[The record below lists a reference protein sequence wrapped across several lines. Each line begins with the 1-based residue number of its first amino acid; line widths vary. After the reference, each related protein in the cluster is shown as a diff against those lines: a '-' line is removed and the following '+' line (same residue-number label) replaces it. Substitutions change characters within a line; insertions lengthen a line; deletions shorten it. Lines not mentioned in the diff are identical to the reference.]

1 MRLRRVCSVH
11 SDKTSAGSI
20 RSLQPLRFPSAAT
33 GFVGWL
39 LGIAVGI
46 GAVSAEYGWA
56 ADETPSPEAVRFFET
71 SVRPILVEH
80 CQKCHGAAKQWSGL
94 RLDSREAILQGGE
107 SGPAAVV
114 GKPQESRLILA
125 ILHDSNASPMPPDA
139 KLSDREITVLKRWV
153 EQGLTFPASAA
164 VNDARKRDPNH
175 WSFQPIV
182 DAPVP
187 SVQNSEA
194 AQSPLDRFILSKL
207 EASQLQPTA
216 RADKRTLIRRVTF
229 DLTGLPPT
237 CGAVAAFLA
246 DDRPDAYARLVDEL
260 LSSPAY
266 GERWGRHWLDVARYA
281 DSNGLDENVAHGNA
295 WRYRD
300 YVIST
305 FNADQPF
312 DQFLTEQLAGD
323 LLPAADDIQRQRQL
337 IATGF
342 LTIGPK
348 VLAEVDEAKMQ
359 MDIVDEQLETV
370 GRAFMG
376 MTFGCCRCHDH
387 KFDPISTTNYYGLAG
402 IFKSTRAME
411 HYKKVARWQE
421 LPLPSPETRAMLEAH
436 AAQIADKQLAIESLI
451 ATTRETALKAKA
463 EGTSATDIPE
473 SEFPATVKTQLAA
486 LRKDVAQ
493 LEKTPPEIPTAMAV
507 QEDVVADV
515 AIHIRGNP
523 LKLGDVVPR
532 HVPEVLSTAAQVQ
545 FDGTTSGRLQLA
557 EWMTSP
563 HHPLTARVLVNR
575 VWRWHFGRGIVA
587 STDNFG
593 LLGDA
598 PTHPELL
605 DWLASRLIDSGWS
618 IKSLHRL
625 ILLSATYQ
633 QSSQPTPELLAAD
646 PENHLWGRFP
656 VRRLEA
662 EAIRDALL
670 MVSGQLDDR
679 FGGSLL
685 KVKNRAYFF
694 DHTSK
699 DLTDYN
705 LPRRSVYL
713 PIVRNN
719 LYDVFQLLD
728 YPDAAIPT
736 GDRTTTT
743 IAPQALM
750 LLNSEFVTQISQA
763 LAARLLAEEK
773 DDRSRL
779 QSLIE
784 QVYAREPTEAEL
796 NQLLGFLQELQH
808 GLSQSSE
815 TTMAESQQQAWAC
828 VAQVLLASNE
838 FVYIQ

>member
-1 MRLRRVCSVH
+1 MTLR
-11 SDKTSAGSI
+11 G
-20 RSLQPLRFPSAAT
+20 L
-33 GFVGWL
+33 WL
-39 LGIAVGI
+39 LTAVGHL
-46 GAVSAEYGWA
+46 ALSVATGWA
-56 ADETPSPEAVRFFET
+56 ADEAPRPEPVRFFET

-80 CQKCHGAAKQWSGL
+80 CQKCHGAAKQWAGL

-107 SGPAAVV
+107 SGPAATV
-114 GKPQESRLILA
+114 GQPHESRLILA
-125 ILHDSNASPMPPDA
+125 VLHDPNVSPMPPDA
-139 KLSDREITVLKRWV
+139 KLSEREIAVLTQWV
-153 EQGLTFPASAA
+153 EQGLIYPASAA
-164 VNDARKRDPNH
+164 ATDPRKRDPNH

-182 DAPVP
+182 DPPVP
-187 SVQNSEA
+187 PIQNVEA
-194 AQSPLDRFILSKL
+194 ARSPLDRFIIAKL
-207 EASQLQPTA
+207 EAANLQPSA
-216 RADKRTLIRRVTF
+216 PADKRTLIRRVTF

-237 CGAVAAFLA
+237 REAVTAFLA
-246 DDRPDAYARLVDEL
+246 DDRADAYARLVEEL
-260 LSSPAY
+260 LTSPAY
-266 GERWGRHWLDVARYA
+266 GERWGRNWLDVARYA

-300 YVIST
+300 YVISA

-323 LLPAADDIQRQRQL
+323 LLPAVDDAQRQQQL

-342 LTIGPK
+342 LAIGPK

-387 KFDPISTTNYYGLAG
+387 KFDPISTANYYGLAG

-421 LPLPSPETRAMLEAH
+421 LPLPSSETRALLEAH
-436 AAQIADKQLAIESLI
+436 AAQIAEKQSAIQATLA
-451 ATTRETALKAKA
+451 AAQAAALNAQVG
-463 EGTSATDIPE
+463 GTPAVDIPE
-473 SEFPATVKTQLAA
+473 SELPADVKTQLAA

-493 LEKTPPEIPTAMAV
+493 LEKSPPEIPTAMAV
-507 QEDVVADV
+507 QEDAVADV

-532 HVPEVLSTAAQVQ
+532 HVPEVLSKTAQAT
-545 FDGTTSGRLQLA
+545 FDSTASGRLELA

-563 HHPLTARVLVNR
+563 QHPLTARVLVNR

-605 DWLASRLIDSGWS
+605 DWLASRLLESGWS
-618 IKSLHRL
+618 IKSLHRC
-625 ILLSATYQ
+625 IVLSGTYQ
-633 QSSQPTPELLAAD
+633 QRSDPTPELLAAD
-646 PENHLWGRFP
+646 PENRLWGRSS

-670 MVSGQLDDR
+670 AVSGQLDDSV
-679 FGGSLL
+679 GGSLL

-694 DHTSK
+694 DHTSR
-699 DLTDYN
+699 DVTDYN
-705 LPRRSVYL
+705 IPRRSVYL

-750 LLNSEFVTQISQA
+750 LLNSEFVFQISQA
-763 LAARLLAEEK
+763 LAKQILAE
-773 DDRSRL
+773 DADVHSHL
-779 QSLIE
+779 QSLFE
-784 QVYAREPTEAEL
+784 RVYGREATSAEL
-796 NQLLGFLQELQH
+796 TQLHGFLEDVQREL
-808 GLSQSSE
+808 GSSSGPA
-815 TTMAESQQQAWAC
+815 AEANRLQAWAC
-828 VAQVLLASNE
+828 VVQVLIASNE

>member
-1 MRLRRVCSVH
+1 M
-11 SDKTSAGSI
+11 
-20 RSLQPLRFPSAAT
+20 
-33 GFVGWL
+33 
-39 LGIAVGI
+39 AVGI
-46 GAVSAEYGWA
+46 AAIFPGLGRA
-56 ADETPSPEAVRFFET
+56 ADESPSPEVAVRFFET

-80 CQKCHGAAKQWSGL
+80 CQKCHGAAKQWAGL

-114 GKPQESRLILA
+114 GQPQESRLILA
-125 ILHDSNASPMPPDA
+125 IQHDPNASPMPPDA
-139 KLSDREITVLKRWV
+139 KLSDREIAVLTQWV
-153 EQGLTFPASAA
+153 EQGLAFPASAA

-182 DAPVP
+182 DPPVP
-187 SVQNSEA
+187 PVQNADA

-207 EASQLQPTA
+207 EASHLQPTA
-216 RADKRTLIRRVTF
+216 PTDKRTLIRRVTF

-237 CGAVAAFLA
+237 REAVTTFLA
-246 DDRPDAYARLVDEL
+246 DDHPDAYARLVEEL

-300 YVIST
+300 YVISAL
-305 FNADQPF
+305 NADEPF

-323 LLPAADDIQRQRQL
+323 LLPAEDDAQRQRQL

-342 LTIGPK
+342 LAIGPK
-348 VLAEVDEAKMQ
+348 VLAEVDAAKMQ

-387 KFDPISTTNYYGLAG
+387 KFDPISTANYYGLAG

-436 AAQIADKQLAIESLI
+436 AAQIAEKQLAIESLI
-451 ATTRETALKAKA
+451 ASARETALKAKMDGA
-463 EGTSATDIPE
+463 QATDIPE
-473 SEFPATVKTQLAA
+473 SELPAAVQTQLAA

-493 LEKTPPEIPTAMAV
+493 LEKSPPEIPTAMAV

-532 HVPEVLSTAAQVQ
+532 HVPEVLSTGAQVQ
-545 FDGTTSGRLQLA
+545 FDGTSSGRLKLA

-563 HHPLTARVLVNR
+563 QHPLTARVLVNR

-605 DWLASRLIDSGWS
+605 DWLACRLLDSGWS

-625 ILLSATYQ
+625 IVLSGTYQ
-633 QSSQPTPELLAAD
+633 QSSQPTPELLSAD
-646 PENHLWGRFP
+646 PENHFWGRFP

-670 MVSGQLDDR
+670 TVSGQLDDS

-763 LAARLLAEEK
+763 LATRLLAEES
-773 DDRSRL
+773 DDRGRL

-796 NQLLGFLQELQH
+796 SQLLSFLQELQH
-808 GLSQSSE
+808 ELSQSSE
-815 TTMAESQQQAWAC
+815 TTMAEGQQQAWAC